1 VEPEVGDYRLQ
12 IDVAVVEECVVIHC
26 PVIMDVAW

>member
-12 IDVAVVEECVVIHC
+12 IDVTVVEECVVIHC
-26 PVIMDVAW
+26 LVIVDVAW